1 MVGLVVVCLIWFAVA
16 LGAGFD
22 CWFCVL
28 VGVLVLLFV
37 VMVFLF
43 RVGIVNSVVIVIA
56 FICYV

>member
-16 LGAGFD
+16 LSAGFE

-37 VMVFLF
+37 VMVFF
-43 RVGIVNSVVIVIA
+43 TS
-56 FICYV
+56 CWDC